1 MNVENVKNN
10 NVVNVTMFER
20 ISYSLQ
26 YKIKYFENCFSLR
39 HSPSSVGHIFFNI
52 HNLDRT

>member
-26 YKIKYFENCFSLR
+26 YKIKYFENCFSAILR
-39 HSPSSVGHIFFNI
+39 RRSVTIFFSI
-52 HNLDRT
+52 FTI